1 MMLSKLLAVVLPGW
15 VSSLDPMLL
24 ANFTYYWNRFLT
36 FLYNTFCTRERMIQ
50 LTILGV
56 IVGLFIMLRKMP
68 GKE

>member
-1 MMLSKLLAVVLPGW
+1 MTLLKLLAVVVPHW
-15 VSSLDPMLL
+15 TWTADPVLL

-36 FLYNTFCTRERMIQ
+36 LLYNTFCTRERMIQ
-50 LTILGV
+50 LTIIGV

>member
-1 MMLSKLLAVVLPGW
+1 MLLLKCLASVLPGW
-15 VSSLDPMLL
+15 VSSPDPVFL